1 MVSLPRERS
10 AASKHLED
18 YITLLYGPKK
28 IGKTTFASQYPDAF
42 FMMFEPGSKAL
53 EIYQRPIKKWAD
65 FKAYVDLLVDD
76 KKFKNVVIDT
86 ADLCYLFCERF
97 TCSKLGV
104 EDIADA
110 GYGKGW
116 RSSKIEFIL
125 TINKLVNSGKG
136 VVFLSHSTE
145 KEIEMAD
152 GSQVTKVTST
162 MSKQAAEVLEALVDI
177 WVYYRYTKGGGREFV
192 IRGNQKIDAGTRTKK
207 NFLGI
212 SRIPAGNSEKE
223 AYENFVSAFENR
235 LGEKTEDVTFGIK
248 GPKPFVK
255 TMKKFKLK

>member
-1 MVSLPRERS
+1 MLSLPKERS
-10 AASKHLED
+10 EASTHLED

-28 IGKTTFASQYPDAF
+28 IGKTTFASQFPDAF

-53 EIYQRPIKKWAD
+53 EIYSRPMKKWAD
-65 FKAYVDLLVDD
+65 FKAYVDLLTVD
-76 KKFKNVVIDT
+76 KRFKNVVIDT

-97 TCSKLGV
+97 TCAKLGV

-125 TINKLVNSGKG
+125 TINKLVNAGKG
-136 VVFLSHSTE
+136 IIFLSHSSE
-145 KEIEMAD
+145 REVELAD
-152 GSQVTKVTST
+152 GSEIMRVTST

-177 WVYYRYTKGGGREFV
+177 WVYYRYTKTGGREFV
-192 IRGNQKIDAGTRTKK
+192 IRGTQKIDAGTRTKK

-212 SRIPAGNSEKE
+212 SRIPAGNNEEE
-223 AYENFVSAFENR
+223 AYENFVAAFENR
-235 LGEKTEDVTFGIK
+235 LTTE
-248 GPKPFVK
+248 PKAV
-255 TMKKFKLK
+255 KFKIK